1 MECLTCGKITDNK
14 KEFYEVTGRVGL
26 KYICKEC
33 AAELGYNN
41 FFSVGIHT
49 NTDLLKKYVKI
60 HPEAQERL
68 DLHIQRKLESNSREI
83 EQIKGYGEKIKG
95 CIDKIKYDAE
105 EKRKYKN
112 CKKMQETEFTCK
124 ACGNIY
130 YVSLMDDVKNFSLAA
145 AGLTSLGNLGTSIYI
160 TNNLKDRNQCPKCG
174 STRTTHREIYF
185 YVDKKGNLVE

>member
-95 CIDKIKYDAE
+95 CIDKIKSDAE

-112 CKKMQETEFTCK
+112 YKKMKETEFTCK

>member
-1 MECLTCGKITDNK
+1 MECLTCGKVTDSK
-14 KEFYEVTGRVGL
+14 KGFYEVTGRVGL

-33 AAELGYNN
+33 ASELGYNN

-49 NTDLLKKYVKI
+49 NTDLLKKYVTI
-60 HPEAQERL
+60 HPEAQDRL
-68 DLHIQRKLESNSREI
+68 DLHMQKKSESNSREI

-95 CIDKIKYDAE
+95 YIDKIKYDAE

-130 YVSLMDDVKNFSLAA
+130 YFSSKDDYKNAILASHII
-145 AGLTSLGNLGTSIYI
+145 GSLGKNIYAI
-160 TNNLKDRNQCPKCG
+160 TNLKDRNQCPKCG
-174 STRTTHREIYF
+174 STRTTNKIIYF
-185 YVDKKGNLVE
+185 YVDKKGNVMK

>member
-1 MECLTCGKITDNK
+1 MQG
-14 KEFYEVTGRVGL
+14 
-26 KYICKEC
+26 
-33 AAELGYNN
+33 
-41 FFSVGIHT
+41 
-49 NTDLLKKYVKI
+49 
-60 HPEAQERL
+60 
-68 DLHIQRKLESNSREI
+68 KLESNSREI

-95 CIDKIKYDAE
+95 YIDKIKYDAE

-112 CKKMQETEFTCK
+112 CKKTKETEFTCK

-145 AGLTSLGNLGTSIYI
+145 EGLANLGNLGTSIYI

>member
-68 DLHIQRKLESNSREI
+68 DLHMQGKLESNSREI

-95 CIDKIKYDAE
+95 YIDKIKYDAE

>member
-95 CIDKIKYDAE
+95 CIDKIKSDAE

-112 CKKMQETEFTCK
+112 YKKMKETEFTCK

-130 YVSLMDDVKNFSLAA
+130 YFGLMDDIKNFSLITAD
-145 AGLTSLGNLGTSIYI
+145 LCSLGNNIYAA
-160 TNNLKDRNQCPKCG
+160 NNVKYRNQCPKCG

>member
-1 MECLTCGKITDNK
+1 MECLTCGKVTDSK
-14 KEFYEVTGRVGL
+14 KGFYEVTGRVGL

-33 AAELGYNN
+33 ASELGYNN

-49 NTDLLKKYVKI
+49 NTDLLKKYVTI
-60 HPEAQERL
+60 HPEAQDRL
-68 DLHIQRKLESNSREI
+68 DLHMQKKSESNSREI

-95 CIDKIKYDAE
+95 YIDKIKYDAE

-130 YVSLMDDVKNFSLAA
+130 YFSSKDDYKNAILASHII
-145 AGLTSLGNLGTSIYI
+145 GSLGKNIYAI
-160 TNNLKDRNQCPKCG
+160 TNLKDRNQCPKCG